1 MKRNLPDQK
10 LMATNDEI
18 EVILKKLKKHKTQS
32 YGIYYPE
39 VFRDENETPL
49 RIGAGSISYNF
60 SEKEGHPTY
69 EEVIDLNFR
78 IPIHAEN
85 ENGEY
90 IESYINKSTSKTVF
104 QALNPY
110 SLIYVTDVDTSY
122 TEYSDQETPML
133 NETNFS
139 EIYLNKKNQYE
150 CLTIKN
156 GKKKNKIIKSPFIS
170 LHHRMVEDA
179 YILRNKHKIGDE
191 FTSFAPTPVDFTC
204 MNLKLIEKFKEK
216 NKNIFT
222 FNITKFESKNTKG
235 DKEHNDLINKHPE
248 TNQIILTEDLLVDTM
263 SLGPIVMFNEKKSE
277 LAEIESM
284 IRF

>member
-32 YGIYYPE
+32 YGLYYPE
-39 VFRDENETPL
+39 LLRDENEDPL
-49 RIGAGSISYNF
+49 RLGAGSISYNF
-60 SEKEGHPTY
+60 FKKEGHPTY

-78 IPIHAEN
+78 IPIQAEN
-85 ENGEY
+85 ERGEY
-90 IESYINKSTSKTVF
+90 VESYINKMTIKTVF
-104 QALNPY
+104 QAINPY
-110 SLIYVTDVDTSY
+110 LLTSVTEASTSY
-122 TEYSDQETPML
+122 IEYNDQETPML
-133 NETNFS
+133 DESNFS

-156 GKKKNKIIKSPFIS
+156 SKKKNKIINSPLIS
-170 LHHRMVEDA
+170 LHHKMVDDA

-191 FTSFAPTPVDFTC
+191 ITSFDPSPNDFTN

-222 FNITKFESKNTKG
+222 FNITKFEMKQSKDN
-235 DKEHNDLINKHPE
+235 KEFNDLINKDPE
-248 TNQIILTEDLLVDTM
+248 TNQIIITEDLLIDTM